1 MVTAVEHIQ
10 QPRRRP
16 QAAASIFATAMPTLW
31 PHMIVPA
38 ARRAVLPYPFSAPGV
53 RYFYFAR
60 NGVYEI
66 VRHLE
71 LQGQEVLFPA
81 YCHGVE
87 LEALLAAGA
96 RPKFYPVRAGMRVE
110 VDEVAA
116 LIGPE
121 TKAIYLI
128 HYVGF
133 PGPVVELRRLCDE
146 RELWLI
152 EDCALALLS
161 RQGEQPLGSFGDA
174 SVFCLYKTVPAPNG
188 GAVILRGVET
198 AKLSAGQPP
207 SLASLVSQTAVS
219 LLLNFEMRSGVLGHK
234 LRQTALALGKATLQ
248 TSRADRVATGTQ
260 HFDPAHVGL
269 AMSDFSLAVIAA
281 QDCAAVVERR
291 RRNYLYL
298 FAQLRELLPPIF
310 AELPAGVCPL
320 FYPLQAGNKLSLMAR
335 LRANGVETIDFWRE
349 RHPAILPEVFP
360 EVEQLRQSVIWL
372 PCHQDLT
379 PAAVERLATVAQ
391 QAIQQV
397 IRDERR
403 VYYSA
408 VRGAVPNIQEL

>member
-1 MVTAVEHIQ
+1 MVTEIARK
-10 QPRRRP
+10 QPPNR
-16 QAAASIFATAMPTLW
+16 QALSEESIFATAMPTLW

-38 ARRAVLPYPFSAPGV
+38 ARPVTLPYPFSAPEV
-53 RYFYFAR
+53 HYFYFAR

-66 VRHLE
+66 ARHLE

-146 RELWLI
+146 RGLWLI

-161 RQGEQPLGSFGDA
+161 SLGERPLGSFGDA

-188 GAVILRGVET
+188 GAVVWYGVKT
-198 AKLSAGQPP
+198 AKPSVGQPP
-207 SLASLVSQTAVS
+207 SLASLVSQTAAS
-219 LLLNFEMRSGVLGHK
+219 LLLNFEMRSGVLGHQ
-234 LRQTALALGKATLQ
+234 LRRTALALGKATLQ

-260 HFDPAHVGL
+260 HFDPAHVSL
-269 AMSDFSLAVIAA
+269 AISDFSLAVITT
-281 QDCAAVVERR
+281 QDFAAVVERR
-291 RRNYLYL
+291 RFNYLYL
-298 FAQLRELLPPIF
+298 LAQLRELLPPLF
-310 AELPAGVCPL
+310 TELSAGVCPL
-320 FYPLQAGNKLSLMAR
+320 FYPLQVNNKPAVMAR
-335 LRANGVETIDFWRE
+335 LRASGVETIDFWRT
-349 RHPAILPEVFP
+349 RHPAISPEAFP
-360 EVEQLRQSVIWL
+360 EVEQMRQHIIWL

-379 PAAVERLATVAQ
+379 PRAIERLATVTQ
-391 QAIQQV
+391 KAIQQD
-397 IRDERR
+397 IKDEGRM
-403 VYYSA
+403 Y
-408 VRGAVPNIQEL
+408 